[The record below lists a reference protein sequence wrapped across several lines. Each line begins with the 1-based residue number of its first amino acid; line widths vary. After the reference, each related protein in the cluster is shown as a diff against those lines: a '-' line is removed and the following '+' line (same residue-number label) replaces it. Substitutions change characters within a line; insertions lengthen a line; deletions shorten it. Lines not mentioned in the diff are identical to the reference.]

1 MNTHLEKAY
10 KQARYNYRNHIL
22 VRELDTPR
30 YKGFKLYD
38 PAQRRMGSLI
48 ILFTPEGIVL
58 HGDGEITPHG
68 TVSSYG
74 YGLEWF
80 AGKLDGSYLAEKF
93 LNQQWVRE
101 DCAAYFVD
109 VAQHLTEE
117 ADHADEEE
125 EKDRLKANAKALW
138 DLSGEILEEGL
149 SEHDA
154 YSRIEDLDDSHLDDG
169 MPGYTYDY
177 WQLAQLHV
185 VQQKF
190 AELYP
195 GLPAAKETSADWL
208 QQSETYRVEIT
219 RSMEKYSQQLG
230 WGLTGAQ
237 GECWA
242 MLDRDVEA
250 LAKLRSELPKLA
262 TNLANVQRGLCGHD
276 HHAIRKAELQVLSIM
291 DQMKALGVTPFAPL
305 SAALA
310 NPTE

>member
-10 KQARYNYRNHIL
+10 QQAQDNYRNHIL

-38 PAQRRMGSLI
+38 PAQRRMGSLV

-58 HGDGEITPHG
+58 HGDAEITPHG

-74 YGLEWF
+74 YGLDWF
-80 AGKLDGSYLAEKF
+80 KGKLHGSYLAEKF
-93 LNQQWVRE
+93 LNRQWVRE
-101 DCAAYFVD
+101 SCAA
-109 VAQHLTEE
+109 LLEE
-117 ADHADEEE
+117 RAEELEEE
-125 EKDRLKANAKALW
+125 DTPEDDATRLKEKTTALRELAKQVL
-138 DLSGEILEEGL
+138 DHQSMEHEVYEEL
-149 SEHDA
+149 Q
-154 YSRIEDLDDSHLDDG
+154 DLDPEMVDGG

-195 GLPAAKETSADWL
+195 ALPAAKESSADWL

-250 LAKLRSELPKLA
+250 LATLRSELPKLA
-262 TNLANVQRGLCGHD
+262 TNLDNVQRGLLGHD
-276 HHAIRKAELQVLSIM
+276 HPAIRKAELNVLSII

-305 SAALA
+305 SAPLA